1 MTGSPDIRTLQSV
14 PESRRS
20 PIAVHD
26 ESAQAKPLAS
36 VHDLVERAL
45 DSVGS
50 ASIND
55 IHEWGQYHNSRLA
68 LHVLARLA
76 FPEEP
81 ETLLDVRQ
89 RERRLEK
96 AALNLEA
103 VCALAASIGLK
114 ARTPQERDRAL
125 ALFDLAY
132 RRLGRDMPAEHQA
145 LHVTTAYL
153 NGRKRLFKR
162 LMKAYG
168 AIPESVADS
177 FACQDAHPRYGGSV
191 KTYMRRFKAFTGWPE
206 LESPEPGAP
215 LCFDALRTAPLE
227 PIARGPKIS
236 VVMTCFRPDEALL
249 TAVRSIVAQTWQ
261 NWELLLVDDG
271 SGPDHEDVLLA
282 AAALDPRVKLLIQ
295 PENAG
300 TYQARNRAM
309 AVAQGKYITGLDSD
323 DWAHPTRLATQVRP
337 MIANSKLVMVETR
350 CIALAEDLSLMIDPQ
365 VALIAARSTPIMI
378 RAEEVLGKVG
388 FYDEVRKTADS
399 EYRFR
404 IRTAFGKDAWVR
416 LSGGP
421 LTAVRHNDSTLS
433 AGEVSRHWMSAARF
447 AYYSGFAR
455 WHRAIDREQ
464 ASPFLASMPR
474 PRPFP
479 ITQDLTRS
487 NAENRAIEYARI
499 YAADWSALGE
509 RRRSMLDD
517 AGKRADEGMAVG
529 LLHSPDWSGA
539 IGDRALVDRAVLR
552 AASEHG
558 LDFIEPEPRHTAPV
572 IVPSAAYGE
581 LLRFEHPEI
590 PADRIRLLPGG
601 SGAGAGAFG
610 DQGAN
615 DRAVMGSGSA
625 SGAPIGQVSG
635 GGASIEKGP
644 AGGAEEGAATGL
656 PAKAVADGSGSA
668 ATTEPTAR
676 AVTAQGEAAGGAAAT
691 DGAASDGSFFAATVE
706 SAAIVQGAVVDRS
719 GWAAADGS
727 APAGTA
733 AAGEAA
739 LAETAPGMSADRSS
753 SAGVGRDAEADR
765 SGSAVT
771 AESAATAQG
780 EAADGSA
787 SAATPDGSFFA
798 AVVESAAIVQ
808 GAVVDRSGWAAADGS
823 AASAD
828 RAAEGDAALAA
839 TRQGAAADHSASA
852 AIAESAAGGSA
863 SAMTAKGATA
873 SDLGKA
879 ATVEST
885 AQGGIGSA
893 ATIKPPA
900 QGLAAGRSPAAPAQ
914 GAAATGSD
922 PAAATASAA
931 KVEPAV
937 TAHGPAADGAV
948 APTALDGATGD
959 SGSSATATET
969 APAQGPAAARA
980 AAPAQGS
987 AGAGVAAADGQ
998 SGASFGAA
1006 GGSGSAAAST
1016 ATASASAPA
1025 QGTAAARA
1033 ASDARDTA
1041 RRSGS
1046 GADTG
1051 QSAARPAAQRIFR
1064 RNDLLV
1070 IGGGLASVVA
1080 ALLLTAAFDPV
1091 SLPWVAGASLAVWA
1105 ASFVA
1110 VAAWRAA
1117 VCPAPGRATIAEMSA
1132 GPCEEPIRLRQ
1143 IPRAAARRPVWT
1155 AASAAPIIPALGIA
1169 APQPWLPAG
1178 IAITVL
1184 CVLAACIHLGLMRAF
1199 ERVRAAAAEPEA
1211 TAATGVALTAQK
1223 RQMIK
1228 RWETRLHHGWSVSAT
1243 ATLEGI
1249 AAGAEKG
1256 YRETQIQAL
1265 AVLCGYR
1272 AARARNHRRPRTL
1285 HVDIVIVSTL
1295 NLKGGTTSANE
1306 AEILAYRAAGL
1317 TVALVHHPVKERA
1330 MGRPVDPKIRAL
1342 IDDEQV
1348 FEVRPQDTVH
1358 CDLAIMRFPVAFEN
1372 LMEDRP
1378 RIEAARTVLL
1388 VNQTPFE
1395 EYGPV
1400 GGYGTAWSIRDV
1412 HRNVTEWVGHHT
1424 WYAIGPAVR
1433 DVLQA
1438 HHAEEMQ
1445 DIDLATDFWY
1455 ETIDIA
1461 EWTPRERRVREEG
1474 EPIRL
1479 GRHSRD
1485 HVTKFPN
1492 MARRLLT
1499 AYPDAEDIEVHM
1511 LGGDEALHR
1520 ILGKIPPRWTSH
1532 RFGAMSA
1539 VDFLGQVDVY
1549 AYFIDENLLEAFG
1562 RAPMEAMAA
1571 GVPCLLPP
1579 KFAELFGD
1587 GAIYCEPGE
1596 VEAQVRLLASDQ
1608 AYYAERAAAGLRVVH
1623 ERFSPDALL
1632 RRVNG
1637 LGVSV
1642 KEPNRTIVP
1651 MSLGV
1656 DK

>member
-20 PIAVHD
+20 PIADHD
-26 ESAQAKPLAS
+26 EPQHAKPPAS
-36 VHDLVERAL
+36 VRDLVERAL

-81 ETLLDVRQ
+81 AALLDVRH

-114 ARTPQERDRAL
+114 ARTHMERDRAL

-132 RRLGRDMPAEHQA
+132 RRLGGDMPAEHQA

-153 NGRKRLFKR
+153 DGRKLLFKQ
-162 LMKAYG
+162 LLKAYG

-177 FACQDAHPRYGGSV
+177 FACQDAHPRHGGSV
-191 KTYMRRFKAFTGWPE
+191 KAYMRRFKEFTGWPE
-206 LESPEPGAP
+206 LESPEPGAS
-215 LCFDALRTAPLE
+215 LCFDSLRTAPLE

-271 SGPDHEDVLLA
+271 SGPDYEDVLLA

-337 MIANSKLVMVETR
+337 MIANSNLVMVETR

-378 RAEEVLGKVG
+378 RAEEVLRKVG

-404 IRTAFGKDAWVR
+404 IRAAFGKDAFVR

-487 NAENRAIEYARI
+487 NAENRAIEYGRI
-499 YAADWSALGE
+499 YAADWSELGP

-529 LLHSPDWSGA
+529 LLHSPDWSGV

-552 AASEHG
+552 AAAEHG

-572 IVPSAAYGE
+572 IVPSEAYGE
-581 LLRFEHPEI
+581 LLRFEHPDI
-590 PADRIRLLPGG
+590 PAERIRLLPGPG
-601 SGAGAGAFG
+601 TGALGDRERGA
-610 DQGAN
+610 
-615 DRAVMGSGSA
+615 RASVGGSA
-625 SGAPIGQVSG
+625 HDA
-635 GGASIEKGP
+635 
-644 AGGAEEGAATGL
+644 AGDAG
-656 PAKAVADGSGSA
+656 
-668 ATTEPTAR
+668 PTAPVR
-676 AVTAQGEAAGGAAAT
+676 GAAANHSFL
-691 DGAASDGSFFAATVE
+691 DAAVE
-706 SAAIVQGAVVDRS
+706 PAAIVQGAVVDRS
-719 GWAAADGS
+719 GWAAADDSVS
-727 APAGTA
+727 ATTDGTA
-733 AAGEAA
+733 
-739 LAETAPGMSADRSS
+739 P
-753 SAGVGRDAEADR
+753 
-765 SGSAVT
+765 
-771 AESAATAQG
+771 
-780 EAADGSA
+780 
-787 SAATPDGSFFA
+787 
-798 AVVESAAIVQ
+798 
-808 GAVVDRSGWAAADGS
+808 
-823 AASAD
+823 
-828 RAAEGDAALAA
+828 GDAALAA
-839 TRQGAAADHSASA
+839 TAQAAAGGAASA
-852 AIAESAAGGSA
+852 A
-863 SAMTAKGATA
+863 
-873 SDLGKA
+873 
-879 ATVEST
+879 TV
-885 AQGGIGSA
+885 
-893 ATIKPPA
+893 
-900 QGLAAGRSPAAPAQ
+900 Q
-914 GAAATGSD
+914 GA
-922 PAAATASAA
+922 
-931 KVEPAV
+931 
-937 TAHGPAADGAV
+937 
-948 APTALDGATGD
+948 
-959 SGSSATATET
+959 
-969 APAQGPAAARA
+969 
-980 AAPAQGS
+980 
-987 AGAGVAAADGQ
+987 
-998 SGASFGAA
+998 AA
-1006 GGSGSAAAST
+1006 GGSGSAAAGQGST
-1016 ATASASAPA
+1016 ARGLGRAARVESAAIVEGAVVDRSHRAAAVERDAIAQGASAGGSDSAVPEQGLASSDAASAANAQGAAGGSASAATVEPTVTAQSVARDGSGAPGAETALAQGIATDGSVLAAPAQGAAANGSGSAAAADAAATSHGAASASAATVESAVTGQGLAAGSASAAGTAQGATVGDSGSGSGGSASDRSGSAVTSQAAASGSASAVSASGATGTVPGQGLAASDSAPASSTQGAASGPASAASALGANGGSGAAATAPAQTSAASDSASPSASTEQGTPSGGSGSAAAASTTTAPA
-1025 QGTAAARA
+1025 QGNSEDHTAAAA
-1033 ASDARDTA
+1033 PA
-1041 RRSGS
+1041 
-1046 GADTG
+1046 
-1051 QSAARPAAQRIFR
+1051 SAADRSAADSALDAAQPAAPRIFR

-1070 IGGGLASVVA
+1070 IGGGLASVLA
-1080 ALLLTAAFDPV
+1080 ALLLTAAFDSA
-1091 SLPWVAGASLAVWA
+1091 SLAWVAGASAAVWVG
-1105 ASFVA
+1105 SFVA
-1110 VAAWRAA
+1110 LTAWRAA
-1117 VCPAPGRATIAEMSA
+1117 VRPAPGRSAIAEMPQ

-1143 IPRAAARRPVWT
+1143 IPGAAARRPIWT
-1155 AASAAPIIPALGIA
+1155 AASAAPLIPVLGIA
-1169 APQPWLPAG
+1169 APQPWLPVG

-1184 CVLAACIHLGLMRAF
+1184 CVLAACIDLGLNRAY
-1199 ERVRAAAAEPEA
+1199 ERVRAEAAEPEA
-1211 TAATGVALTAQK
+1211 TTETGVALTAQK

-1228 RWETRLHHGWSVSAT
+1228 RWETRLHYGWSVSAT
-1243 ATLEGI
+1243 AKLEGI

-1265 AVLCGYR
+1265 AALCGYR
-1272 AARARNHRRPRTL
+1272 AARARNHRPARTL

-1330 MGRPVDPKIRAL
+1330 MGRPIDPKIRAL
-1342 IDDEQV
+1342 IDDELV
-1348 FEVRPQDTVH
+1348 YEVRPQDTVH

-1412 HRNVTEWVGHHT
+1412 HRNVTDWVGHHT

-1433 DVLQA
+1433 DVLRA
-1438 HHAEEMQ
+1438 HHAEEME

-1461 EWTPRERRVREEG
+1461 EWTPRERRVREDD

-1499 AYPDAEDIEVHM
+1499 AYPVAEDIEVHM
-1511 LGGDEALHR
+1511 LGGHEALHR
-1520 ILGKIPPRWTSH
+1520 ILGKIPPGWTSH
-1532 RFGAMSA
+1532 RFGTMSA

-1579 KFAELFGD
+1579 NFAELFGD
-1587 GAIYCEPGE
+1587 GAIYCEPDE
-1596 VEAQVRLLASDQ
+1596 VEAQVRLLASDK

-1637 LGVSV
+1637 LGVTAR
-1642 KEPNRTIVP
+1642 EPNRTIVP
-1651 MSLGV
+1651 MSLGGAE
-1656 DK
+1656 

>member
-20 PIAVHD
+20 PIADHD
-26 ESAQAKPLAS
+26 EPQHAKPPAS
-36 VHDLVERAL
+36 VRDLVERAL

-81 ETLLDVRQ
+81 AALLDVRH

-114 ARTPQERDRAL
+114 ARTHMERDRAL
-125 ALFDLAY
+125 ALFDLAF
-132 RRLGRDMPAEHQA
+132 RRLGGDMPAEHQA

-153 NGRKRLFKR
+153 NGRKLLFKQ

-177 FACQDAHPRYGGSV
+177 FACQDAHPRHGGSV
-191 KTYMRRFKAFTGWPE
+191 KAYMRRFKEFTGWPE
-206 LESPEPGAP
+206 LESPEPGAS
-215 LCFDALRTAPLE
+215 LCFDSLRTAPLE

-271 SGPDHEDVLLA
+271 SGPDYEDVLLA

-337 MIANSKLVMVETR
+337 MIANSNLVMVETR

-378 RAEEVLGKVG
+378 RAEEVLRKVG

-404 IRTAFGKDAWVR
+404 IRAAFGKDAFVR

-487 NAENRAIEYARI
+487 NAENRAIEYGRI
-499 YAADWSALGE
+499 YAADWSELGP

-517 AGKRADEGMAVG
+517 AGKRAEEGMAVG
-529 LLHSPDWSGA
+529 LLHSPDWSGV

-552 AASEHG
+552 AAAEHG

-572 IVPSAAYGE
+572 IVPSEAYGE
-581 LLRFEHPEI
+581 LLRFEHPDI
-590 PADRIRLLPGG
+590 PAERIRLLPGPG
-601 SGAGAGAFG
+601 TGALGDRERGA
-610 DQGAN
+610 
-615 DRAVMGSGSA
+615 RASVG
-625 SGAPIGQVSG
+625 
-635 GGASIEKGP
+635 GP
-644 AGGAEEGAATGL
+644 A
-656 PAKAVADGSGSA
+656 DD
-668 ATTEPTAR
+668 
-676 AVTAQGEAAGGAAAT
+676 AAGDAGPPAPVRGAAANHSFL
-691 DGAASDGSFFAATVE
+691 DAAVE
-706 SAAIVQGAVVDRS
+706 PAAIVQGAVVDRS
-719 GWAAADGS
+719 GWAAADDSVS
-727 APAGTA
+727 AANTDGA
-733 AAGEAA
+733 AA
-739 LAETAPGMSADRSS
+739 
-753 SAGVGRDAEADR
+753 
-765 SGSAVT
+765 
-771 AESAATAQG
+771 
-780 EAADGSA
+780 
-787 SAATPDGSFFA
+787 
-798 AVVESAAIVQ
+798 
-808 GAVVDRSGWAAADGS
+808 
-823 AASAD
+823 
-828 RAAEGDAALAA
+828 GDAALAA
-839 TRQGAAADHSASA
+839 TAQGAAGGAGSAVTAQGAGAADVPGSAATGQGSTARGLGRAATVESAAIVEGAVVDRSARAAAVERDAIAQGGTAGGSDTAAPEQGLASSDAASA
-852 AIAESAAGGSA
+852 ADAQGAPGGSA
-863 SAMTAKGATA
+863 SA
-873 SDLGKA
+873 
-879 ATVEST
+879 ATVGPTVTAQSVARDDSDAAGAALPQGIAADGSVLAAPTQGTADVDSGSGST
-885 AQGGIGSA
+885 AGGSTADRPGSA
-893 ATIKPPA
+893 VTS
-900 QGLAAGRSPAAPAQ
+900 QAAASGSASAVSAPGASGGS
-914 GAAATGSD
+914 GAAAT
-922 PAAATASAA
+922 
-931 KVEPAV
+931 
-937 TAHGPAADGAV
+937 
-948 APTALDGATGD
+948 
-959 SGSSATATET
+959 
-969 APAQGPAAARA
+969 APAQTSAASDSASPSA
-980 AAPAQGS
+980 STEQGTPNS
-987 AGAGVAAADGQ
+987 
-998 SGASFGAA
+998 
-1006 GGSGSAAAST
+1006 GSGSTATAAAST
-1016 ATASASAPA
+1016 ATAPA
-1025 QGTAAARA
+1025 QGNPADHAAAAAPASAADRS
-1033 ASDARDTA
+1033 ASDPAFDT
-1041 RRSGS
+1041 S
-1046 GADTG
+1046 
-1051 QSAARPAAQRIFR
+1051 QPAAPRIFR

-1080 ALLLTAAFDPV
+1080 ALLLTAAFD
-1091 SLPWVAGASLAVWA
+1091 SASLAWVTGASAAVWVG
-1105 ASFVA
+1105 SFVA
-1110 VAAWRAA
+1110 LTAWRAA
-1117 VCPAPGRATIAEMSA
+1117 VRPAPGRSVIAEMPQ

-1143 IPRAAARRPVWT
+1143 IPGAAARRPIWT
-1155 AASAAPIIPALGIA
+1155 SASAAPLIPVLGIA
-1169 APQPWLPAG
+1169 APQPWLPVG

-1184 CVLAACIHLGLMRAF
+1184 CVLAACIDLGLNRAY
-1199 ERVRAAAAEPEA
+1199 ERVRAEAAEPEA
-1211 TAATGVALTAQK
+1211 TTETGVALTAQK

-1228 RWETRLHHGWSVSAT
+1228 RWETRLHYGWSVSAT
-1243 ATLEGI
+1243 AKLEGI

-1265 AVLCGYR
+1265 AALCGYR
-1272 AARARNHRRPRTL
+1272 AARARNHRPARTL

-1330 MGRPVDPKIRAL
+1330 MGRPIDPKIRAL
-1342 IDDEQV
+1342 IDDELV
-1348 FEVRPQDTVH
+1348 YEVRPQDTVH

-1412 HRNVTEWVGHHT
+1412 HRNVTDWVGHHT

-1433 DVLQA
+1433 DVLRA
-1438 HHAEEMQ
+1438 HHAEEME

-1461 EWTPRERRVREEG
+1461 EWTPRVRRVREED

-1499 AYPDAEDIEVHM
+1499 AYPVAEDIEVHM
-1511 LGGDEALHR
+1511 LGGHEALHR
-1520 ILGKIPPRWTSH
+1520 ILGKIPPGWTSH
-1532 RFGAMSA
+1532 RFGTMSA

-1579 KFAELFGD
+1579 NFAELFGD
-1587 GAIYCEPGE
+1587 GAIYCEPDE
-1596 VEAQVRLLASDQ
+1596 VEAQVRLLASDK

-1637 LGVSV
+1637 LGVTAR
-1642 KEPNRTIVP
+1642 EPNRTIVP
-1651 MSLGV
+1651 MSLGGAE
-1656 DK
+1656 